1 MATTPKVLGQNSI
14 AVINT
19 LYDVYTVPALTNTTV
34 STITVANR
42 GTTTESFR
50 ISVAVAGAAN
60 DNKQYIAYDTLV
72 PGNDIFA
79 ATIGITLA
87 ATDVI
92 RCYASSTNISVN
104 IFGIEEA

>member
-1 MATTPKVLGQNSI
+1 MATTPKVLGQMSL

-19 LYDVYTVPALTNTTV
+19 LYDVYTVPGATNTTV
-34 STITVANR
+34 STITVCNR
-42 GTTTESFR
+42 GTTQETFR
-50 ISVAVAGAAN
+50 IAVAVAGAAD
-60 DNKQYIAYDTLV
+60 DNKQYIAYDTSV

-92 RCYASSTNISVN
+92 RCYGSSTNLSVN

>member
-19 LYDVYTVPALTNTTV
+19 LYDVYTVPGATNTTV
-34 STITVANR
+34 STITACNR
-42 GTTTESFR
+42 GATTETFR
-50 ISVAVAGAAN
+50 LSVAVAGAAD
-60 DNKQYIAYDTLV
+60 DNKQYIAFDV
-72 PGNDIFA
+72 SIPANDIFA

-104 IFGIEEA
+104 IFGIEES